1 LCEDQGGHGKEER
14 GRERGKFTDELH
26 TEIILMLLIARILAT
41 FINQRIND
49 PRDRKDGAMTRQGRR
64 AGPININKY
73 RIRGIWVL
81 SRMCFAVPN
90 HKMCSSLDKEKP
102 KCPTKK

>member
-1 LCEDQGGHGKEER
+1 LYEDQRGHGKEER

-49 PRDRKDGAMTRQGRR
+49 PRDRKAGRPD
-64 AGPININKY
+64 APAKKKS
-73 RIRGIWVL
+73 WTHQ
-81 SRMCFAVPN
+81 
-90 HKMCSSLDKEKP
+90 HK
-102 KCPTKK
+102 